1 MNRKKILIVDDD
13 EVILRTLTTK
23 LNAHGYEILT
33 TTDGSTGVSMVRK
46 AQPDIIILDINLPVD
61 VNMDWNAFKIMEW
74 LKRMDGSA
82 KIPVIVISG
91 GDAKKGRQLSQAAGA
106 MAFFP
111 KPINHE
117 ELIGLLRKF
126 FGAESVRPLVI
137 NS

>member
-46 AQPDIIILDINLPVD
+46 SQPDLIIMDINLPVD
-61 VNMDWNAFKIMEW
+61 VNMDWNGFKIMEW

-91 GDAKKGRQLSQAAGA
+91 GDANKARQLSQAAGA
-106 MAFFP
+106 MAFFH

-117 ELIGLLRKF
+117 ELIGMLRKF
-126 FGAESVRPLVI
+126 FGEESVRPLVI
-137 NS
+137 KA

>member
-1 MNRKKILIVDDD
+1 MNSKKILIVDDD
-13 EVILRTLTTK
+13 EIILKTLTTK
-23 LNAHGYEILT
+23 LKAHGYEVLT
-33 TTDGSTGVSMVRK
+33 TTDGSTGVSLVRK
-46 AQPDIIILDINLPVD
+46 SQPDLIMLDINLPVD
-61 VNMDWNAFKIMEW
+61 VNMDWNGFKIMEW

-126 FGAESVRPLVI
+126 FGEESVHPLVV